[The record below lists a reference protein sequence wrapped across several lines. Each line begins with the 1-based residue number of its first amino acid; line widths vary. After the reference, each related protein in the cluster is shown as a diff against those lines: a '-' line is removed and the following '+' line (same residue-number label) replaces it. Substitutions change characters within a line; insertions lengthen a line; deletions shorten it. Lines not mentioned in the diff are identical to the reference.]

1 MRSVWIAGLPLSSP
15 PLTTTVET
23 ATGPD
28 DGGVSGHGT
37 VGLESRRWRSQFEP
51 AYALRLRPGAT
62 VWI

>member
-28 DGGVSGHGT
+28 DGGDEWAWGG
-37 VGLESRRWRSQFEP
+37 GLGVE
-51 AYALRLRPGAT
+51 ALA
-62 VWI
+62 